1 MSSHCNALLH
11 LCHYWHAGKIL
22 ALILP
27 VSSLVLSQGT
37 RVCYCLC
44 SSISTWLRMRK
55 GIGRAKRGHFFMS
68 LLPSL
73 EHSASPHA
81 WVSSGWAWPCRPG
94 AQWALRTPLPPKKRW
109 GIFPSLRWS
118 WTEVLEKVSMKM
130 KNINPMFFCHSIFTT
145 HFCLPWGRA
154 NPFPTFSPNSTWST
168 YAHDSHVIPQQP
180 AFALNP
186 FCFLWQVFGNI
197 ALNDET
203 SINRHNNF
211 RTFLQALMLLF
222 R

>member
-73 EHSASPHA
+73 ERSANPHA
-81 WVSSGWAWPCRPG
+81 WVSSGRPWACRPG
-94 AQWALRTPLPPKKRW
+94 PVLWVQAGHKAVPNELFGHHSLPKRDEEFFLACAGAEQRCWKRSAWRWRTLIWCFSAIRSSQHTSVCLEAGQILFLCFLLTPLDPPMLTTPTW
-109 GIFPSLRWS
+109 FHSSL
-118 WTEVLEKVSMKM
+118 
-130 KNINPMFFCHSIFTT
+130 H
-145 HFCLPWGRA
+145 LPWTPSAFCGR
-154 NPFPTFSPNSTWST
+154 
-168 YAHDSHVIPQQP
+168 Y
-180 AFALNP
+180 L
-186 FCFLWQVFGNI
+186 
-197 ALNDET
+197 ET
-203 SINRHNNF
+203 LH
-211 RTFLQALMLLF
+211 
-222 R
+222 